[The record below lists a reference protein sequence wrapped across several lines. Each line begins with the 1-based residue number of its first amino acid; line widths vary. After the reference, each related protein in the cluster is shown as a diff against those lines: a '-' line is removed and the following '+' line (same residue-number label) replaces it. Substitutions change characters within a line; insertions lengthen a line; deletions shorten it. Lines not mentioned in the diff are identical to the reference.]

1 MDRVDALVIGAGV
14 VGLAVGRAL
23 ALRGRE
29 VIVLEKER
37 AIGTGISSRNSE
49 VIHAG
54 IYYPPGSLKARLCVE
69 GRELLYAYCERH
81 GVGHR
86 ACGKLVVATEESQRP
101 ALAAIAGKAQ
111 ANGAP
116 VEELTATQAQRLEPA
131 LRCVAAL
138 HSPTTGIVD
147 SHGLMSALRGDLERL
162 GGAVAL
168 GSRVHRIVPTREG
181 LRVQTVDGSGT
192 PLARVLA
199 SGTPHEAFAS
209 GTPHEAFASGTPHE
223 VLASGTPQAEVLASV
238 VINAAGLHAIAV
250 AQRCEGLAPR
260 CIPRAHF
267 AKGNYFSLAGPAPFT
282 RLIYPVPPASS
293 LGTHLTLDLGG
304 QARFGPDIEWLA
316 VHDPEAIDYTVDP
329 ARAAPC
335 YEDVRRYWPAL
346 PDGALLPGYSGVRP
360 KIHGPGEPM
369 PDWRID
375 GPEAHG
381 IAGLVNLFGI
391 ESPGLTACLAVGEY
405 VAGLV

>member
-23 ALRGRE
+23 ALQGRE
-29 VIVLEKER
+29 VVVLEKER

-69 GRELLYAYCERH
+69 GRGLLYAYCERQ

-101 ALAAIAGKAQ
+101 ALAAIAAKAQ

-116 VEELTATQAQRLEPA
+116 VEALTATQARHLEPA

-181 LRVQTVDGSGT
+181 LRVQTIDGSET
-192 PLARVLA
+192 PREMLA
-199 SGTPHEAFAS
+199 SGTPREM
-209 GTPHEAFASGTPHE
+209 
-223 VLASGTPQAEVLASV
+223 LASGTPQAEVLASV

-250 AQRCEGLAPR
+250 AQRCEGLAAR

-304 QARFGPDIEWLA
+304 QARFGPDIEWLT
-316 VHDPEAIDYTVDP
+316 VHDPESIDYTVDP

-381 IAGLVNLFGI
+381 IPGLVNLFGI
-391 ESPGLTACLAVGEY
+391 ESPGLTACLAVGDY
-405 VAGLV
+405 VARLV